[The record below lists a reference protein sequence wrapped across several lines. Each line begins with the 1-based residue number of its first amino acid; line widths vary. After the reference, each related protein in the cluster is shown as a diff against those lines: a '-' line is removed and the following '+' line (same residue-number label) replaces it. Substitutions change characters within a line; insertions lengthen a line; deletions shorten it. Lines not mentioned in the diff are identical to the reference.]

1 MQRQDRNSYPAFF
14 ERRFFVQQKGKKAG
28 NLKKMIQKDWQLWVM
43 VFPALLYIVVFC
55 YGPMYGLQ
63 LAFRDYNFSKG
74 ITGGDWAGL
83 KYFMQYFDSPMFL
96 PTIRNTF
103 GIAFCS
109 LICGF
114 PVPIILAIAINS
126 IKNAGRKRF
135 VQTAVYLPYFI
146 STVVMV
152 AILQILLSPATGILS
167 FLLKAV
173 GIVGDKVNLLGD
185 PTAFVPVYVISGIWQ
200 SAGWNSIIFIAALAA
215 VDGQLYDAAK
225 VDGANRWQQVWHV
238 ELPAILPTIIILLIM
253 NMGGILSVGF
263 EKTFLMQNALN
274 KSVSEVISTYVYNIG
289 LKSSQFSFGSAV
301 GLFNTVVNFI
311 FLVLANQVSKR
322 AADISLM

>member
-1 MQRQDRNSYPAFF
+1 MKQVSRAADSPRKKLSPGKAFV
-14 ERRFFVQQKGKKAG
+14 R
-28 NLKKMIQKDWQLWVM
+28 DWQLWVM
-43 VFPALLYIVVFC
+43 ILPAALYILIFC

-74 ITGGDWAGL
+74 LTGGDWAGL
-83 KYFMQYFDSPMFL
+83 KYFMQYFQSPMFF

-103 GIAFCS
+103 IIAFFS

-114 PVPIILAIAINS
+114 PVPIILAIAF
-126 IKNAGRKRF
+126 NAVRGQKWKRT
-135 VQTAVYLPYFI
+135 VQTVVYLPYFI
-146 STVVMV
+146 STVVLV
-152 AILQILLSPATGILS
+152 AMLQILLSPTTGVLS
-167 FLLKAV
+167 NALRSIGLV
-173 GIVGDKVNLLGD
+173 SEGTNLLGD
-185 PTAFVPVYVISGIWQ
+185 PSAFVPVYVISGIWQ

-263 EKTFLMQNALN
+263 EKTFLMQNDLN
-274 KSVSEVISTYVYNIG
+274 IGVSEVISTYVYNVG

-301 GLFNTVVNFI
+301 GLFNTVVNFV
-311 FLVLANQVSKR
+311 FLVLANQISKR
-322 AADISLM
+322 VANISLV

>member
-1 MQRQDRNSYPAFF
+1 MKKKGRISL
-14 ERRFFVQQKGKKAG
+14 RRA
-28 NLKKMIQKDWQLWVM
+28 IRRDWQLWIM
-43 VFPALLYIVVFC
+43 ILPAMLYIAVFC

-63 LAFRDYNFSKG
+63 LAFRDYDFSKG
-74 ITGGDWAGL
+74 ITGGNWAGL
-83 KYFMQYFDSPMFL
+83 KYFMQYFNSPMFG
-96 PTIRNTF
+96 PTIKNTF
-103 GIAFCS
+103 VIAFFS

-114 PVPIILAIAINS
+114 PIPIILAIAINS
-126 IKNAGRKRF
+126 IKRPGWKRS

-152 AILQILLSPATGILS
+152 AILQILLSPSTGLLS
-167 FLLKAV
+167 HALRAIGLIGEKA
-173 GIVGDKVNLLGD
+173 NLLGD
-185 PTAFVPVYVISGIWQ
+185 PSAFVPVYVISGIWQ
-200 SAGWNSIIFIAALAA
+200 SAGWNSIIFIAALAS
-215 VDGQLYDAAK
+215 VDGQLYDASK

-263 EKTFLMQNALN
+263 EKTFLMQNPLN
-274 KSVSEVISTYVYNIG
+274 KSVSEVISTYVYNVG

-301 GLFNTVVNFI
+301 GLFNTMVNFI
-311 FLVLANQVSKR
+311 FLVIANQVSKR